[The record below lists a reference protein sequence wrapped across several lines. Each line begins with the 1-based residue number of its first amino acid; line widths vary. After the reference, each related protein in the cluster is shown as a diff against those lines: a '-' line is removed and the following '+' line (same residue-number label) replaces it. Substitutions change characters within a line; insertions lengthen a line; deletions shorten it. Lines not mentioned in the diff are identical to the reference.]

1 MAEKTYHQRMYPDL
15 YTEDGILKSSLIPKV
30 DYGGSGTGIDPLNL
44 AGPGGKGTGMD
55 LANGGI
61 NPLFETMVE
70 DKDKLSEEVYDDQIL
85 REVKKP
91 KTKKTNKKTEQ
102 EPGAINS
109 TKMLEKELKEKA
121 KEGDDEKSMLQK
133 LFERYDLVSLGADIA
148 SGKGLVEGLRDQE
161 ASITQSKKDQ
171 AAALRQAALDQ
182 SKIEYNSALAQQ
194 AIAYAKKAGLPTK
207 EIQNAQGIAKSN
219 ALGTGFEVGTAE
231 FNEAYT
237 KAFGQAL
244 TQILIS
250 AGDPLGLKELTNLGI
265 IETGDPS
272 AYLSGIIQQAQ
283 IQSGKTTDTTS
294 IPQVTYADQYP
305 N

>member
-1 MAEKTYHQRMYPDL
+1 MYPDL

-70 DKDKLSEEVYDDQIL
+70 DKDEDKLSEEVYDDQIL
-85 REVKKP
+85 REVIKP
-91 KTKKTNKKTEQ
+91 KPKKKTGK
-102 EPGAINS
+102 EPDALNS
-109 TKMLEKELKEKA
+109 TKMLEKELKEKPA
-121 KEGDDEKSMLQK
+121 DEADEKSMLQK

-148 SGKGLVEGLRDQE
+148 SGKGLVEGIRDQE

-171 AAALRQAALDQ
+171 AAALRQAALDK

-207 EIQNAQGIAKSN
+207 EIQNAQGIAKST
-219 ALGTGFEVGTAE
+219 ALGTGLEVGTAE
-231 FNEAYT
+231 FNAAYT

-244 TQILIS
+244 TQILIN
-250 AGDPLGLKELTNLGI
+250 AGDPLGLKELTNLGVL
-265 IETGDPS
+265 ETGDPN

-283 IQSGKTTDTTS
+283 IQSGNTTDTTG

>member
-1 MAEKTYHQRMYPDL
+1 MYPDL

-91 KTKKTNKKTEQ
+91 KPKKTNKKTEQ
-102 EPGAINS
+102 EQGAINS
-109 TKMLEKELKEKA
+109 TKLLEKELKEKA

-161 ASITQSKKDQ
+161 ASIKAEKIAAD
-171 AAALRQAALDQ
+171 AALVEAAKTEADITY
-182 SKIEYNSALAQQ
+182 KMALAQQ
-194 AIAYAKKAGLPTK
+194 ALKEKNPEFIRTLQSMGIDPTSPEALALYQEK
-207 EIQNAQGIAKSN
+207 ISSSKGTPDLLELMLLAQQG
-219 ALGTGFEVGTAE
+219 
-231 FNEAYT
+231 
-237 KAFGQAL
+237 
-244 TQILIS
+244 LIS
-250 AGDPLGLKELTNLGI
+250 QEDLKQYIGMSMGNANESTAQAVRSLT
-265 IETGDPS
+265 D
-272 AYLSGIIQQAQ
+272 
-283 IQSGKTTDTTS
+283 
-294 IPQVTYADQYP
+294 
-305 N
+305 

>member
-1 MAEKTYHQRMYPDL
+1 MQDQEVKEQ
-15 YTEDGILKSSLIPKV
+15 EW
-30 DYGGSGTGIDPLNL
+30 
-44 AGPGGKGTGMD
+44 D

-70 DKDKLSEEVYDDQIL
+70 DKDQDKLSEEVYDDQIL
-85 REVKKP
+85 REVMKP
-91 KTKKTNKKTEQ
+91 KPKKKTGKESD
-102 EPGAINS
+102 AINS
-109 TKMLEKELKEKA
+109 TKMLEKELKEKT

-194 AIAYAKKAGLPTK
+194 AVAYAKKAGLPTE
-207 EIQNAQGIAKSN
+207 EIQNAQGVAKSK
-219 ALGTGFEVGTAE
+219 ALGTGFKVGTEE

-244 TQILIS
+244 TQILIK
-250 AGDPLGLKELTNLGI
+250 AGDPLGLKELTNLGVL
-265 IETGDPS
+265 ETGDPL
-272 AYLSGIIQQAQ
+272 AYLNGIIQQAQ
-283 IQSGKTTDTTS
+283 IQSGKTIDTTS
-294 IPQVTYADQYP
+294 IPQVTYAEQYS

>member
-1 MAEKTYHQRMYPDL
+1 MYPDL

-70 DKDKLSEEVYDDQIL
+70 DKDENKLSEEVYDDQIL
-85 REVKKP
+85 REVMKP
-91 KTKKTNKKTEQ
+91 KPKKKTGKESD
-102 EPGAINS
+102 AINS

-121 KEGDDEKSMLQK
+121 KEEPDEKSMLQK

-194 AIAYAKKAGLPTK
+194 AKAYAEKAGLPPEK
-207 EIQNAQGIAKSN
+207 IQIAELTARTQTLASGIKIDDPEFAGN
-219 ALGTGFEVGTAE
+219 FTA
-231 FNEAYT
+231 NLAT
-237 KAFGQAL
+237 
-244 TQILIS
+244 ILQKQLEE
-250 AGDPLGLKELTNLGI
+250 AGDPLGLKDIMTIGAI
-265 IETGDPS
+265 KAGDPGAFLDS
-272 AYLSGIIQQAQ
+272 YLKQAQ
-283 IQSGKTTDTTS
+283 EQSGTGGTAGG
-294 IPQVTYADQYP
+294 QVTYADQYP

>member
-70 DKDKLSEEVYDDQIL
+70 DKDEDKLSEEVYDDQIL

-91 KTKKTNKKTEQ
+91 KPKKKTGKESD
-102 EPGAINS
+102 AINS
-109 TKMLEKELKEKA
+109 TKMLEKELKEKT
-121 KEGDDEKSMLQK
+121 KEEPDEKSILQK

-161 ASITQSKKDQ
+161 ASITQSKKDE
-171 AAALRQAALDQ
+171 AAALRQAALDK

-207 EIQNAQGIAKSN
+207 EIQNAQGIAKST
-219 ALGTGFEVGTAE
+219 ALGTGLEVGTAE
-231 FNEAYT
+231 FNAAYT

-244 TQILIS
+244 TQILIN
-250 AGDPLGLKELTNLGI
+250 AGDPLGLKELMNLGI
-265 IETGDPS
+265 LNTGDPN

-283 IQSGKTTDTTS
+283 IQSGNTTDTTG

>member
-44 AGPGGKGTGMD
+44 AGTGGKGTGMD

-85 REVKKP
+85 REAKKD
-91 KTKKTNKKTEQ
+91 KKKKTNTKTNQEQ
-102 EPGAINS
+102 GALNS

-171 AAALRQAALDQ
+171 AAAIRQAALDQ
-182 SKIEYNSALAQQ
+182 SKMEYNSALAKQ
-194 AIAYAKKAGLPTK
+194 AKAYAEKAGLPPEKIQIAELTARTQTLASGIGIDDPEFATK
-207 EIQNAQGIAKSN
+207 
-219 ALGTGFEVGTAE
+219 FTA
-231 FNEAYT
+231 NLAT
-237 KAFGQAL
+237 
-244 TQILIS
+244 ILQKQLEE
-250 AGDPLGLKELTNLGI
+250 AGDPLGLKDIMTIGAI
-265 IETGDPS
+265 KAGDPGAFLDS
-272 AYLSGIIQQAQ
+272 YLKQAQ
-283 IQSGKTTDTTS
+283 EQSGNTTGTTNTS
-294 IPQVTYADQYP
+294 QVVNASDF
-305 N
+305 